1 MHFLITGGA
10 GFIGSHLT
18 ESLIGDGHSATVVD
32 DLSPETSESGAHGAT
47 DHSS

>member
-18 ESLIGDGHSATVVD
+18 ESLIGDGHSVY
-32 DLSPETSESGAHGAT
+32 SHQTSESGAHGAT
-47 DHSS
+47 DHS